1 MTATTTVKI
10 ETSVVMV
17 AKVFAR
23 GSTEKRVVIM
33 VVAMT
38 HALTLGLLK
47 SVAAV
52 VAIAI
57 VAAFKIFNW
66 MVLSTNQK
74 TQFQNLPEKLEV
86 VFQNC
91 KNQKMLTR
99 IFHDSSLSA

>member
-1 MTATTTVKI
+1 MTATTVVKI
-10 ETSVVMV
+10 ATSVVMAV
-17 AKVFAR
+17 KVFER
-23 GSTEKRVVIM
+23 GSTETLVVIM
-33 VVAMT
+33 AVAMKY
-38 HALTLGLLK
+38 APTLGLPK
-47 SVAAV
+47 SVAVV